1 MGGGGR
7 PPARPLPK
15 IIIEEMKLKILGSPL
30 PARVE
35 EEEAGMEMVTLGPPV
50 VERKKSRTPEEE
62 NQLKAKRQFR
72 EDLKV
77 ITTIL
82 VILLSLLP
90 ELLQVYV
97 AMLII
102 LLLAGAITG
111 VKMFLVE
118 KFGPPPPAG

>member
-30 PARVE
+30 PARV

-72 EDLKV
+72 EDVKV
-77 ITTIL
+77 TTAIL
-82 VILLSLLP
+82 VVLLNL
-90 ELLQVYV
+90 YCRC
-97 AMLII
+97 
-102 LLLAGAITG
+102 TWRC
-111 VKMFLVE
+111 
-118 KFGPPPPAG
+118 